1 MCGIAGILS
10 FSQAPVDERRLDAM
24 ARAIAPRGPDGNGR
38 LSLSNCHLLHSRLSI
53 VDLAGGAQPMRLS
66 RCPRCSDLAIVFNGE
81 IYNHRDLRRE
91 LVSAGHAFETDHS
104 DTEVLLHGYA
114 QWGLSLLEKIEG
126 MFALALW
133 DQSRQTLL
141 LTRDHT
147 GKKPLW
153 TRWTGEGNR
162 RTFAFA
168 SLVSALVTGTSGAA
182 SPAIDAQALSV
193 YLQLGYTFERSLL
206 SGVSEVPAGSWTLID
221 ATGKQ
226 MRGSYW
232 RPISPD
238 NSSASSTTSL
248 QDANALADQVQPL
261 LRRAVASRLD
271 ADVPVGCF
279 LSSGIDSS
287 LIASLATT
295 ILRERGEP
303 ALRTFTVA
311 MPDASFDESTA
322 AAQIAA
328 ALGTNHTTL
337 HANSGTDV
345 LSQLASLIAHTG
357 EPTGDSSILPTL
369 WVSQAT
375 RQHVKVALSGDG
387 GDELFA
393 GYDRYRAMT
402 MLARH
407 GSLLRKIPAS
417 LVPHRGG
424 RSRVGRLRRL
434 LDAANTNTA
443 AQSYQRLVGLFDFQQ
458 CRALGIDSPFDPMVA
473 WADSLPP
480 SDAARA
486 WDVRQY
492 LPFDLLRK
500 VDRASMSVA
509 LEVRCPLL
517 DREICRWAMGRSAAT
532 LSPQGVGKAVLRQ
545 LVERVLGPN
554 IAHLPK
560 RGFGVPIG
568 SWMTTT
574 LRDGVRDRLLDGT
587 LRDAGLDL
595 SVVHGYWNEHATG
608 RADHTHRLFALLTLS
623 MWLSWRRSVSSN
635 G

>member
-10 FSQAPVDERRLDAM
+10 FSQAPADERRLDAM
-24 ARAIAPRGPDGNGR
+24 ARAIAPRGPDGHGR
-38 LSLSNCHLLHSRLSI
+38 LSLGPCHLLHSRLSI

-91 LVSAGHAFETDHS
+91 LASAGHQFESDHS

-114 QWGLSLLEKIEG
+114 QWGLSLLEKLEG

-133 DQSRQTLL
+133 DQARSSLL
-141 LTRDHT
+141 LARDHT

-153 TRWTGEGNR
+153 TRWEGSGEH

-168 SLVSALVTGTSGAA
+168 SLVSTLVTGTPGNA

-193 YLQLGYTFERSLL
+193 YLQLGYTFERSLI
-206 SGVSEVPAGSWTLID
+206 SGVSEVPAGTWLLIN

-226 MRGSYW
+226 TRGAYS

-238 NSSASSTTSL
+238 LLSATVTTPT
-248 QDANALADQVQPL
+248 QDVQSLADQVQPQ
-261 LRRAVASRLD
+261 LRHAVASRLD

-311 MPDASFDESTA
+311 MPDASFDESAA

-337 HANSGTDV
+337 HANSGSDI
-345 LSQLASLIAHTG
+345 LAELESLIAHNG

-402 MLARH
+402 LLARH
-407 GSLLRKIPAS
+407 GSLLRKLPAS

-424 RSRVGRLRRL
+424 RSRLGRLRRF
-434 LDAANTNTA
+434 LDAANTCSA
-443 AQSYQRLVGLFDFQQ
+443 AQQYQRLVELFDAQQ
-458 CRALGIDSPFDPMVA
+458 CRALGVDSPFDPMVA
-473 WADSLPP
+473 WDDSLAPA
-480 SDAARA
+480 DAARA
-486 WDVRQY
+486 WDVRHY

-517 DREICRWAMGRSAAT
+517 DRDVCRWAISRSAST
-532 LSPQGVGKAVLRQ
+532 LAPRGMGKAVLRH
-545 LVERVLGPN
+545 LVERALGPT

-568 SWMTTT
+568 SWMKTT

-595 SVVHGYWNEHATG
+595 SVVQGYCNEHASG
-608 RADHTHRLFALLTLS
+608 RADHTHRLFTLLTLS
-623 MWLSWRRSVSSN
+623 MWLRWRRTVSTN
-635 G
+635 R

>member
-10 FSQAPVDERRLDAM
+10 LAQPPIDERRLGAM
-24 ARAIAPRGPDGNGR
+24 ARAIAPRGPDGQGR
-38 LSLSNCHLLHSRLSI
+38 LSLGNCHLLHSRLSI

-66 RCPRCSDLAIVFNGE
+66 RCPRCSDFAIVFNGE
-81 IYNHRDLRRE
+81 IYNHRELRRE
-91 LVSAGHAFETDHS
+91 LVSAGHAFESDHS

-114 QWGLSLLEKIEG
+114 QWGLTLLEKLEG

-133 DQSRQTLL
+133 DQTRKTLL
-141 LTRDHT
+141 LARDHT

-153 TRWTGEGNR
+153 TRWTSEGDR
-162 RTFAFA
+162 KTFAFA
-168 SLVSALVTGTSGAA
+168 SLVSALLTGTAETA

-193 YLQLGYTFERSLL
+193 YLQLGYTFERSLTC
-206 SGVSEVPAGSWTLID
+206 GVSEVPAGTWTLID

-226 MRGSYW
+226 TRGAYW

-238 NSSASSTTSL
+238 LLSATATTPT
-248 QDANALADQVQPL
+248 QDVQSLADQVQPL
-261 LRRAVASRLD
+261 LRRAVTSRLD

-287 LIASLATT
+287 LIASLAQS

-311 MPDASFDESTA
+311 MPDASFDESA
-322 AAQIAA
+322 AASQIAA

-337 HANSGTDV
+337 HANAGSDI
-345 LSQLASLIAHTG
+345 LAQLESLIAHTG

-402 MLARH
+402 LLARH
-407 GSLLRKIPAS
+407 GSLLRKLPAS
-417 LVPHRGG
+417 LVPRHGG
-424 RSRVGRLRRL
+424 RSRLGRLRRL
-434 LDAANTNTA
+434 LDAANA
-443 AQSYQRLVGLFDFQQ
+443 GSASHQYQRLVGLFDAGQ
-458 CRALGIDSPFDPMVA
+458 CRALGVDSEFDSMVA
-473 WADSLPP
+473 WDNSLAPA
-480 SDAARA
+480 DAARA
-486 WDVRQY
+486 WDVRHY

-500 VDRASMSVA
+500 LDRASMSVA

-517 DREICRWAMGRSAAT
+517 DRDVCRWAMSRSAST
-532 LSPQGVGKAVLRQ
+532 LSSRSVGKTVLRH
-545 LVERVLGPN
+545 LVERALGPT
-554 IAHLPK
+554 IARLPK

-568 SWMTTT
+568 SWMKTTPH
-574 LRDGVRDRLLDGT
+574 DDVRDRLLDGT

-595 SVVHGYWNEHATG
+595 SVVQGYCNEHASG
-608 RADHTHRLFALLTLS
+608 RADHTHRLFTLLTLS
-623 MWLSWRRSVSSN
+623 MWLRWRRTVSTN